1 VLQYQGNNN
10 KADQDK
16 ANTADKEEKDVS
28 LRCKERCTA
37 FQAALGA
44 EKHHQKKLNEK
55 KNGKNQNEY
64 QYQYQYQYDQY
75 GRQSQQHSA
84 LLPSVSE
91 SSPTY
96 EKRDN
101 DGPLDPIQCSVQR
114 TEPALPHGKLK
125 KDYKRVCIGLYFE
138 QTWAK
143 NECQS
148 GKMRSEHREPAQS
161 EPVLLPKANAAGG
174 THSSRERKKHPRL
187 NGADL
192 YVARIGWCKTDAHV
206 NAKRSNRLEQSAI
219 LNPSPSSPESETT
232 VSPST
237 TSISPGRLH
246 DELLTPGPSAG
257 EVSKRE
263 RASFVADLSTVRASR
278 PCYRCI
284 SYMHAVGIKRVFW
297 TNDAGQ
303 WEGGK
308 VRELVDALDRSM
320 ESIAGGQG
328 DGLGGPLGNGVF
340 VTKHEV
346 LMLKR
351 KMGGGGESS

>member
-1 VLQYQGNNN
+1 V
-10 KADQDK
+10 
-16 ANTADKEEKDVS
+16 
-28 LRCKERCTA
+28 A

-75 GRQSQQHSA
+75 GRQTQHHLA
-84 LLPSVSE
+84 LLPSVFE
-91 SSPTY
+91 SSPSY
-96 EKRDN
+96 EKREN
-101 DGPLDPIQCSVQR
+101 DGHTQCSVQR
-114 TEPALPHGKLK
+114 TDPALPHGKLK
-125 KDYKRVCIGLYFE
+125 KDYKRVCIDLSFE
-138 QTWAK
+138 QTWAE

-148 GKMRSEHREPAQS
+148 GKMKSLHRESDQPQ
-161 EPVLLPKANAAGG
+161 PVLLPKANAGG
-174 THSSRERKKHPRL
+174 GSHSSRERKKHPRL
-187 NGADL
+187 NG
-192 YVARIGWCKTDAHV
+192 VARKGWCKTGVHV
-206 NAKRSNRLEQSAI
+206 NKQRPNRLEQSEISSTA
-219 LNPSPSSPESETT
+219 PSSPDSETT
-232 VSPST
+232 ASLST
-237 TSISPGRLH
+237 TSISSSSLH
-246 DELLTPGPSAG
+246 DELLNPGPSAG

-263 RASFVADLSTVRASR
+263 RASSVADLSTVRASR

-320 ESIAGGQG
+320 EGVAGGQG

-351 KMGGGGESS
+351 KMGGSGVSS